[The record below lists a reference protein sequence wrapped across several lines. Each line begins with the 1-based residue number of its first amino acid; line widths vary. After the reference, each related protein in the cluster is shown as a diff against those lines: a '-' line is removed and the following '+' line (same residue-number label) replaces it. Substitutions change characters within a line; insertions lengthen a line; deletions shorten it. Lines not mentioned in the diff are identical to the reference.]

1 MAQLGWSAKADVDPR
16 PAPIDWGSA
25 PVERVEPAGPP
36 LRIGAYVTNISDI
49 DLLQDQFSV
58 EMLLWTTWAGDP
70 QADPSDQLM
79 TLNGIYDGDIQRF
92 ERVSHEQIAAGA
104 WNLYRV
110 RSAVSQAKGLGAL
123 VTSFLTLVL
132 LALGALLIQPR
143 LTERR
148 QLLPD
153 RYVLTADEVAALPQG
168 TLPVVLDRLLGQDP
182 NDFRFRLLKLV
193 LERSGTPFPGFQ
205 RCRSAAG

>member
-16 PAPIDWGSA
+16 PAPIDWWSA
-25 PVERVEPAGPP
+25 PVERLEPAGPP

-79 TLNGIYDGDIQRF
+79 ILNGIYDGDIQRF
-92 ERVSHEQIAAGA
+92 ERVSHEQTAAGA

-110 RSAVSQAKGLGAL
+110 RSAVVKRWRLQRYPFDDQMLHVQIGLADPLAVVNLDVADPVHLPCLL
-123 VTSFLTLVL
+123 VWCSRAGRSSSPVPM
-132 LALGALLIQPR
+132 PR
-143 LTERR
+143 
-148 QLLPD
+148 
-153 RYVLTADEVAALPQG
+153 A
-168 TLPVVLDRLLGQDP
+168 
-182 NDFRFRLLKLV
+182 
-193 LERSGTPFPGFQ
+193 
-205 RCRSAAG
+205 SA

>member
-79 TLNGIYDGDIQRF
+79 ILNGIYDGDIQRF
-92 ERVSHEQIAAGA
+92 ERVSHEQTAAGA
-104 WNLYRV
+104 FTSTGCVRPWSKVGGCSAIPLTTRCFMS
-110 RSAVSQAKGLGAL
+110 RSAWRIHWLS
-123 VTSFLTLVL
+123 
-132 LALGALLIQPR
+132 
-143 LTERR
+143 
-148 QLLPD
+148 
-153 RYVLTADEVAALPQG
+153 
-168 TLPVVLDRLLGQDP
+168 
-182 NDFRFRLLKLV
+182 
-193 LERSGTPFPGFQ
+193 
-205 RCRSAAG
+205 

>member
-1 MAQLGWSAKADVDPR
+1 MAQLGWSAKADVDPM

-79 TLNGIYDGDIQRF
+79 ILNGIYDGDIQRF
-92 ERVSHEQIAAGA
+92 ERVSHEQTAAGA
-104 WNLYRV
+104 GNLYRV
-110 RSAVSQAKGLGAL
+110 RSAVVKRWRLQRYPYLWIIPWNDLLSGRITSGNDLCSSSGLKGLC
-123 VTSFLTLVL
+123 V
-132 LALGALLIQPR
+132 
-143 LTERR
+143 
-148 QLLPD
+148 
-153 RYVLTADEVAALPQG
+153 
-168 TLPVVLDRLLGQDP
+168 
-182 NDFRFRLLKLV
+182 N
-193 LERSGTPFPGFQ
+193 
-205 RCRSAAG
+205 

>member
-70 QADPSDQLM
+70 QADSSDQLM
-79 TLNGIYDGDIQRF
+79 ILNGIYDGDIQRF
-92 ERVSHEQIAAGA
+92 ERVIADGS
-104 WNLYRV
+104 YQR
-110 RSAVSQAKGLGAL
+110 L
-123 VTSFLTLVL
+123 VEETIMTPWL
-132 LALGALLIQPR
+132 
-143 LTERR
+143 RR
-148 QLLPD
+148 QLKL
-153 RYVLTADEVAALPQG
+153 RS
-168 TLPVVLDRLLGQDP
+168 R
-182 NDFRFRLLKLV
+182 RILV
-193 LERSGTPFPGFQ
+193 LQNPEAADVLADVNPDHWIIPWNDLLSGRITSGNDLGSSSGLKWLCVNWT
-205 RCRSAAG
+205 RIESG